1 MNLKKFYLTNTER
14 VRILFSLLVNTL
26 SKYRTFNILNRKLKT
41 CLVNGKQNPITNKP
55 LANKDEYLLL
65 WNDEILL
72 SYSEVDYYLNQLN
85 ANVPK
90 EWIDSLALPTQVSI
104 KESKINYQHGF
115 ILYKALTN
123 YIVNTKVESINI
135 VEIGTAKGFSA
146 LCMAKVLDDMGING
160 IINSIYILPHKK
172 SIYWN
177 SIKDH
182 EGKHTRRELLNT
194 YSPLIIKYIQ
204 FIQGKSDI
212 ELPKLNISRIHFAFI
227 DGEHFYENVFF
238 DGEFIAKRQHS
249 GDMIVFDDYTKKIFP
264 GVVQA
269 ANEICENY
277 KYKTTVIVSSKQRS
291 YLVAEKR

>member
-1 MNLKKFYLTNTER
+1 MIR
-14 VRILFSLLVNTL
+14 RLL
-26 SKYRTFNILNRKLKT
+26 SSYFISSH
-41 CLVNGKQNPITNKP
+41 P
-55 LANKDEYLLL
+55 LAPKDEYIAI
-65 WNDEILL
+65 WNNAKSKKYRAVDSYL
-72 SYSEVDYYLNQLN
+72 SNY
-85 ANVPK
+85 NVKTPSS
-90 EWIDSLALPTQVSI
+90 WIHELALKTQVSI

-123 YIVNTKVESINI
+123 YIVSTKIESINI

-146 LCMAKVLDDMGING
+146 LCMAKVLDDMGIFG
-160 IINSIYILPHKK
+160 IINTIDILSHKK

-182 EGKHTRRELLNT
+182 VGKHTRRELLNT